1 MAWTTI
7 RDYETLR
14 LIEVLRKSRTYC
26 CSRASCWWIVPTP
39 LPLKT
44 GLTPD
49 DYLQVFGDNIGKF
62 DGELHLYPR
71 NNVIPH
77 KTALREIPVCV
88 LKNNFVAEVKDLQQQ
103 STHEEVAE
111 WVSAPSCK
119 LQTFC

>member
-1 MAWTTI
+1 M
-7 RDYETLR
+7 
-14 LIEVLRKSRTYC
+14 
-26 CSRASCWWIVPTP
+26 PTP

-49 DYLQVFGDNIGKF
+49 DYLQVFGDSIGKF
-62 DGELHLYPR
+62 DGEFHLYPS

-77 KTALREIPVCV
+77 KTPLREIPVCV